1 MTILVVDDHEIDRT
15 VLVRILQKLG
25 YTADIATN
33 GLEAVALVKS
43 KPYQLVFM
51 DIHMPDMDGI
61 TAASE
66 ILSSTPS
73 PPLLIAVTGDGY
85 KRKRC
90 IELGMVD
97 FIEKPIGI
105 QRIRQSIDSL
115 SLFPWPDREILT
127 DM

>member
-1 MTILVVDDHEIDRT
+1 MIILVVDDHEIDRT
-15 VLVRILQKLG
+15 VLVRILHKLG

-33 GLEAVALVKS
+33 GLEAVALVKT

-66 ILSSTPS
+66 ILSSAPS
-73 PPLLIAVTGDGY
+73 PLHIIADTGDGY

-127 DM
+127 DV

>member
-1 MTILVVDDHEIDRT
+1 MNVLVVDDHEINRT

-25 YTADIATN
+25 FTADTATN
-33 GLEAVALVKS
+33 GREAIEIVQTKA
-43 KPYQLVFM
+43 YQLILM

-73 PPLLIAVTGDGY
+73 PPHIIAVTGDEEM
-85 KRKRC
+85 RKRC

-97 FIEKPIGI
+97 FIEKPVRV
-105 QRIRQSIDSL
+105 Q
-115 SLFPWPDREILT
+115 
-127 DM
+127 